1 MQFSASVS
9 RPSLACKS
17 FVAGALEYQK
27 YDFLNLIRIFV
38 ILNTRIM
45 TTKLTLTIDDSVIIV
60 AKKYAKNK
68 GKSLSD
74 IVENYLKTLTSRE
87 PKEESIS
94 PRILKL
100 MGSIELPE
108 NFEYKSALKDSL
120 SKKYKL

>member
-1 MQFSASVS
+1 
-9 RPSLACKS
+9 
-17 FVAGALEYQK
+17 
-27 YDFLNLIRIFV
+27 
-38 ILNTRIM
+38 M
-45 TTKLTLTIDDSVIIV
+45 TTKLTLTIDDSVITV
-60 AKKYAKNK
+60 AKKYAKNT

-87 PKEESIS
+87 PKDETTS

-108 NFEYKSALKDSL
+108 NFDYKSALKDSL